1 MGAHTHTKQK
11 NTKLRYKEDQLGG
24 EGQIKPCE
32 IKKKAPKIP
41 KINL

>member
-24 EGQIKPCE
+24 GGKGQIKPCE
-32 IKKKAPKIP
+32 IKKKLPKYQ
-41 KINL
+41 K